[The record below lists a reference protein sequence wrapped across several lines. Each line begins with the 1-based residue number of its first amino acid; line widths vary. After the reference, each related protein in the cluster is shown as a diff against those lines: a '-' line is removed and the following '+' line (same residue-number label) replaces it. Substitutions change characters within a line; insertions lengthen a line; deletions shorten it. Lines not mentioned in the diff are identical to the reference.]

1 MLILL
6 PPILKTDTMRHT
18 IFLFLFLFA
27 LSASMAGQGFVSRFA
42 AQSPS
47 GTYKTVHI
55 TQKMF
60 RLAAES
66 DEVKD
71 EPKLRDI
78 LLHLD
83 NLYVLRT
90 KNSTS
95 FYFSSV
101 QKKLQLQNEF
111 EPLVLIDDNSERVAI
126 FIREEQE
133 QVRELVL
140 AVVAKGEFI
149 LIGMEGSLRLDQVA
163 ALSSSVKVDG
173 MEYFKRIKVKT
184 N

>member
-1 MLILL
+1 MV
-6 PPILKTDTMRHT
+6 MRHT
-18 IFLFLFLFA
+18 LYYPLLLLLLFA
-27 LSASMAGQGFVSRFA
+27 VTHPLTGQGFVSKFA
-42 AQSPS
+42 EQSPS
-47 GTYKTVHI
+47 NTYKKVHI

-66 DEVKD
+66 EEVKY

-90 KNSTS
+90 GNNTP
-95 FYFSSV
+95 FYFRTV
-101 QKKLQLQNEF
+101 LEKLQQQKAF
-111 EPLVLIDDNSERVAI
+111 EPLVLIEDNSERVAI
-126 FIREEQE
+126 FVREEQE

-173 MEYFKRIKVKT
+173 MEYFKRIKLNT